1 MMARVAHF
9 EICADDVER
18 AVSFYRHVFGWEIR
32 RWDGPHEYHVVITG
46 DDTELPGINGGTID
60 RRDSFAGSGNL
71 VDVPALDNALLRVV
85 EAGGTIIH
93 SRSTI
98 PGVGYVAYCRD
109 SESNPFG
116 LIERDGTAA

>member
-1 MMARVAHF
+1 MARVAHF

-32 RWDGPHEYHVVITG
+32 RWDGPDDYWIVVTG
-46 DDTELPGINGGTID
+46 QDSELPGINGGIVD
-60 RRDSFAGSGNL
+60 RRDRWAGSLNL

-93 SRSTI
+93 SRSPI
-98 PGVGYVAYCRD
+98 AGVGYVAYCRD
-109 SESNPFG
+109 SENNPFG
-116 LIERDGTAA
+116 LIERDPGAA